1 MNHHIRSTYVYR
13 AFFLIGLVLS
23 VVTVLRAQPENPDF
37 SLSTSVFF
45 EIDMKTIALV
55 DIETFGAT
63 NNFTL
68 NIPVPTEAGN
78 PLGSNPLA
86 TNSDNWINYS
96 NAVPIVTSRNIEVS
110 ISSGSVP
117 SDFELELTVGAA
129 TGAGAGN
136 LGTAASG
143 PLTLSGTPQDLITNI
158 RGAYTGDGPGNGH
171 QLTFALNYLG
181 TNFDQLDSQDI
192 NLSILYTIVDN

>member
-1 MNHHIRSTYVYR
+1 MQLRLNLVFCFILIAGAN
-13 AFFLIGLVLS
+13 AF
-23 VVTVLRAQPENPDF
+23 AQPENPNF

-45 EIDMKTIALV
+45 EIDMRTIALV
-55 DIETFGAT
+55 DIETFGGSSD
-63 NNFTL
+63 FTL
-68 NIPVPTEAGN
+68 NIPIPTEAGN

-96 NAVPIVTSRNIEVS
+96 NAVPVVTSRDIEVS
-110 ISSGSVP
+110 ISVGSVP

-136 LGTAASG
+136 LGTAAPG
-143 PLTLSGTPQDLITNI
+143 TITLTSIPQDLITNI

-171 QLTFALNYLG
+171 QLSFALNYLG
-181 TNFDQLDSQDI
+181 TNFDQLDSQDV

>member
-1 MNHHIRSTYVYR
+1 MALFVST
-13 AFFLIGLVLS
+13 FFKMAG
-23 VVTVLRAQPENPDF
+23 QPENPDF

-63 NNFTL
+63 ANFTL
-68 NIPVPTEAGN
+68 SIPPPTEAGN

-86 TNSDNWINYS
+86 SNSDNWINYS
-96 NAVPIVTSRNIEVS
+96 NAVPVVTSRDIEVS

-136 LGTAASG
+136 LGTAAPG
-143 PLTLSGTPQDLITNI
+143 TLTLSSTPQDLITNI

-192 NLSILYTIVDN
+192 NLTILYTIVDN

>member
-1 MNHHIRSTYVYR
+1 MIRHTQISGKY
-13 AFFLIGLVLS
+13 FFVLLIALFALGAK
-23 VVTVLRAQPENPDF
+23 AQPENPNF

-45 EIDMKTIALV
+45 EIDMKTIALI
-55 DIETFGAT
+55 DLETFGAT
-63 NNFTL
+63 TNFTL
-68 NIPVPTEAGN
+68 TIPTPTEAGS

-96 NAVPIVTSRNIEVS
+96 NAVPLVTSRDIQVS

-117 SDFELELTVGAA
+117 SDFELEVTVGAA

-136 LGTAASG
+136 LGTAAPG
-143 PLTLSGTPQDLITNI
+143 AITLSGTPQDLITNI

-192 NLSILYTIVDN
+192 TLTILYTIVDN

>member
-1 MNHHIRSTYVYR
+1 M
-13 AFFLIGLVLS
+13 
-23 VVTVLRAQPENPDF
+23 AQPENPDF

-68 NIPVPTEAGN
+68 TIPVPTEAGN

-96 NAVPIVTSRNIEVS
+96 NAVPVVTSRNIEVS

-117 SDFELELTVGAA
+117 SDFELELSVGAA

-136 LGTAASG
+136 LGTAVSG

-158 RGAYTGDGPGNGH
+158 RGAFTGDGPGNGH
-171 QLTFALNYLG
+171 QLSFALNYLG

-192 NLSILYTIVDN
+192 TLTILYTIVDN